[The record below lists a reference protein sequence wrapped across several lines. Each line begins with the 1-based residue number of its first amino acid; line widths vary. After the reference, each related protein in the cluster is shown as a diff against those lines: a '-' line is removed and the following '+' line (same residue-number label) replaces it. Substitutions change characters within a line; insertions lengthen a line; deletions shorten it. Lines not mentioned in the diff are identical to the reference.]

1 MARPRKNDAKAQ
13 GSLLTPDEAAEIPVE
28 EQPYPL
34 PEGWKWVRLGAT
46 ITLHRGVSYR
56 KNDAHSEPHPND
68 YLIMRGGNICEGEI
82 NLVADNVYVDKSLV
96 SQNQIIRKL
105 DIIIVTSTGSKKV
118 IGRAGISF
126 QDYSNVA
133 FGAFLTLARVNEGF
147 NKRYIS
153 MYFQTD
159 IYRHRIRNLSNG
171 ININNVKSEYITKLK
186 LPLPQLDE
194 QQRIVDRI
202 ESLFAKLDEAKEK
215 AEAVLDGFESRKAAI
230 LHKAFTGELTAKWR
244 EKHGVRMKSWEK
256 KKIKEIATI
265 GSGGTPDRSEP
276 LYYQGD
282 IPWVKT
288 GEIKWNHIK
297 YSEEYISESAL
308 TNSSAKI
315 YPIGTVLVAMYGQGL
330 TRGRAAIL
338 DIEASTNQAV
348 CALIASQHIDNHMLF
363 YYFMYNYWNFRKQA
377 FGGVQ
382 PNYSASMI
390 GSLSIDLPIYPEQKE
405 IVRCITSILEKE
417 QQVKEAAENVLNQI
431 DLMKKAILAKAFRGK
446 LTGQVHNQKRR

>member
-230 LHKAFTGELTAKWR
+230 LHKAFTGELTKNSESFSTWKEKTSQELFIYVTSGSRGWAKYYAEEGAVFIRMGNLDHGTIELDFSDIQYVRLPDRAEGQRSRLQKNDILISITADVGMVGFIKDDSFEGYINQHVALARPSTR
-244 EKHGVRMKSWEK
+244 EDAEFIAWYLVSDVGLAQMRKKQRGATKVGLGLDDIRTLRLKMPSLNTQ
-256 KKIKEIATI
+256 KKIVNIL
-265 GSGGTPDRSEP
+265 DRLLARE
-276 LYYQGD
+276 QQ
-282 IPWVKT
+282 
-288 GEIKWNHIK
+288 
-297 YSEEYISESAL
+297 
-308 TNSSAKI
+308 AKDAAE
-315 YPIGTVLVAMYGQGL
+315 TVL
-330 TRGRAAIL
+330 
-338 DIEASTNQAV
+338 
-348 CALIASQHIDNHMLF
+348 
-363 YYFMYNYWNFRKQA
+363 
-377 FGGVQ
+377 
-382 PNYSASMI
+382 
-390 GSLSIDLPIYPEQKE
+390 EQ
-405 IVRCITSILEKE
+405 IT
-417 QQVKEAAENVLNQI
+417 
-431 DLMKKAILAKAFRGK
+431 LMKKAILAKAFRGE
-446 LTGQVHNQKRR
+446 LTGQVHN